1 MNVTINRQA
10 RDVMADKDE
19 LLEQV
24 KSEKPV
30 KNKILSL
37 PFLIIGFLV
46 IVFGAFML
54 YAMIH
59 QHVTN
64 NSSSSQ
70 TSTTTKTKRSS
81 SKYVAGKDYKIT
93 YSNQG
98 VIDKATLDK
107 GLRASAPGE
116 GIDYLMDTN
125 KDTGANMAKI
135 EVYYNK
141 DKNLLVERLFENGY
155 KDDEESSRVVYD
167 LSKEKVVDLGISND
181 MNYGGLPLVYKWE
194 KLTK

>member
-70 TSTTTKTKRSS
+70 TSTTTKTKRTS

-107 GLRASAPGE
+107 GLKVSYLT
-116 GIDYLMDTN
+116 DVDDLMDTSSN
-125 KDTGANMAKI
+125 GSNMAKV

-155 KDDEESSRVVYD
+155 KDDEDTHYVAYD
-167 LSKEKVVDLGISND
+167 LKNQEMFKGSL
-181 MNYGGLPLVYKWE
+181 YGSEYLNQPLVYKWE

>member
-70 TSTTTKTKRSS
+70 TSTTTKTKRTS

-93 YSNQG
+93 YNNQG

-107 GLRASAPGE
+107 GLKVSYLT
-116 GIDYLMDTN
+116 DVDDLMDTSSN
-125 KDTGANMAKI
+125 GSNMAKV

-155 KDDEESSRVVYD
+155 KDNQPTQTVGYD
-167 LSKEKVVDLGISND
+167 LSEEKMNLDKTDPVDYLNQ
-181 MNYGGLPLVYKWE
+181 PLVYKWE

>member
-24 KSEKPV
+24 KSEKSV

-46 IVFGAFML
+46 IVFGPFML
-54 YAMIH
+54 YAMTH

-93 YSNQG
+93 YNNQG

-107 GLRASAPGE
+107 GLKVSYLT
-116 GIDYLMDTN
+116 DVDDLMDTSSN
-125 KDTGANMAKI
+125 GSNMAKI

-155 KDDEESSRVVYD
+155 KDDKESSRVVYD

>member
-70 TSTTTKTKRSS
+70 TSTTTKTKRTS

-107 GLRASAPGE
+107 ALENSNGKNISFM
-116 GIDYLMDTN
+116 MDTSE
-125 KDTGANMAKI
+125 DGGNMAKV

-155 KDDEESSRVVYD
+155 QGDQETTRVVYD
-167 LSKEKVVDLGISND
+167 ISEGEIPDNGATPSLH
-181 MNYGGLPLVYKWE
+181 YQGYPLVYKWE
-194 KLTK
+194 KLAK

>member
-1 MNVTINRQA
+1 MNVTVNRQA

-70 TSTTTKTKRSS
+70 TSTTTKTKRTS

-107 GLRASAPGE
+107 ALENSNGKNISFM
-116 GIDYLMDTN
+116 MDTSE
-125 KDTGANMAKI
+125 DGGNMAKV

-155 KDDEESSRVVYD
+155 QGDQETTRVVYD
-167 LSKEKVVDLGISND
+167 ISKGEIPDNGATPSLHYQG
-181 MNYGGLPLVYKWE
+181 YPLVYKWE
-194 KLTK
+194 KLAK

>member
-1 MNVTINRQA
+1 MNVIINRQA

-54 YAMIH
+54 YAMTH

-70 TSTTTKTKRSS
+70 TSTTTKTKRTS

-93 YSNQG
+93 YNNQG

-107 GLRASAPGE
+107 ALENSNGKNISFM
-116 GIDYLMDTN
+116 MDTSE
-125 KDTGANMAKI
+125 DGGNMAKV

-155 KDDEESSRVVYD
+155 KEDEDTHYVAYD
-167 LSKEKVVDLGISND
+167 LKNQEMFKGSL
-181 MNYGGLPLVYKWE
+181 YGSEYLNQPLVYKWE

>member
-54 YAMIH
+54 YAMTH
-59 QHVTN
+59 QHLTN

-70 TSTTTKTKRSS
+70 TSTTTKTKRTS

-93 YSNQG
+93 YNNQG
-98 VIDKATLDK
+98 VIDKAPLDK
-107 GLRASAPGE
+107 GLKVSYLT
-116 GIDYLMDTN
+116 DVDDLMDTSSN
-125 KDTGANMAKI
+125 GSNMAKV

-155 KDDEESSRVVYD
+155 KDNQPTQTVGYD
-167 LSKEKVVDLGISND
+167 LSEEKMNLDKTDPVDYLNQ
-181 MNYGGLPLVYKWE
+181 PLVYKWE

>member
-70 TSTTTKTKRSS
+70 TSTTTKTKRTS

-107 GLRASAPGE
+107 ALENNNGKNISFM
-116 GIDYLMDTN
+116 MDTSE
-125 KDTGANMAKI
+125 DGGNMAKV

-155 KDDEESSRVVYD
+155 QGDQETTRVVYD
-167 LSKEKVVDLGISND
+167 ISKGEIPDNGATPSLHYQG
-181 MNYGGLPLVYKWE
+181 YPLVYKWE
-194 KLTK
+194 KLAK

>member
-64 NSSSSQ
+64 NFSSSQ

-81 SKYVAGKDYKIT
+81 SKYVAGKEYKIT

-107 GLRASAPGE
+107 ALENSNGKNISFM
-116 GIDYLMDTN
+116 MDTSE
-125 KDTGANMAKI
+125 DGGNMAKV

-155 KDDEESSRVVYD
+155 QGDQETTRVVYD
-167 LSKEKVVDLGISND
+167 ISKGEIPDNGATPSLHYQG
-181 MNYGGLPLVYKWE
+181 YPLVYKWE
-194 KLTK
+194 KLAK

>member
-1 MNVTINRQA
+1 MNVIINRQA

-54 YAMIH
+54 YAMTH

-70 TSTTTKTKRSS
+70 TSTTTKTKRTS

-93 YSNQG
+93 YNNQG

-107 GLRASAPGE
+107 GLKVSYLT
-116 GIDYLMDTN
+116 DVDDLMDTSLN
-125 KDTGANMAKI
+125 GSNMAKV

-141 DKNLLVERLFENGY
+141 DKNLLVERLFENGF
-155 KDDEESSRVVYD
+155 KDDEDTHYVAYD
-167 LSKEKVVDLGISND
+167 LKNQEMFKGSL
-181 MNYGGLPLVYKWE
+181 YGSEYLNQPLVYKWE

>member
-54 YAMIH
+54 YAMTH

-70 TSTTTKTKRSS
+70 TSTTTKTKRTS

-93 YSNQG
+93 YNNQG

-107 GLRASAPGE
+107 ALENSNGKNISFM
-116 GIDYLMDTN
+116 MDTSE
-125 KDTGANMAKI
+125 DGGNMAKV

-155 KDDEESSRVVYD
+155 KDDKESSRVVYD

>member
-1 MNVTINRQA
+1 MNATINRQA

-64 NSSSSQ
+64 NSRSSQ
-70 TSTTTKTKRSS
+70 TSTTTKTKRTS
-81 SKYVAGKDYKIT
+81 SKYVAAKDYKIT
-93 YSNQG
+93 YNNQG

-107 GLRASAPGE
+107 GLKVSYLT
-116 GIDYLMDTN
+116 DVDDLMDTSSN
-125 KDTGANMAKI
+125 GSNMAKV

-155 KDDEESSRVVYD
+155 KDNQPTQTVGYD
-167 LSKEKVVDLGISND
+167 LSEEKMNLDKTDPVDYLNQ
-181 MNYGGLPLVYKWE
+181 PLVYKWE

>member
-10 RDVMADKDE
+10 RDAMADKDE

-70 TSTTTKTKRSS
+70 TSTTTKTNRTS

-98 VIDKATLDK
+98 MIDKATLDK
-107 GLRASAPGE
+107 ALENSNGKNISFM
-116 GIDYLMDTN
+116 MDTSE
-125 KDTGANMAKI
+125 DGGNMAKV

-141 DKNLLVERLFENGY
+141 DNNLLVERLFENGH
-155 KDDEESSRVVYD
+155 KDDEDTHYVAYD
-167 LSKEKVVDLGISND
+167 LKNQEMFKGSL
-181 MNYGGLPLVYKWE
+181 YGSEYLNQPLVYKWE

>member
-54 YAMIH
+54 YAMTH

-93 YSNQG
+93 YNNQG

-107 GLRASAPGE
+107 GLKVSYLT
-116 GIDYLMDTN
+116 DVDDLMDTSSN
-125 KDTGANMAKI
+125 GSNMAKV

-155 KDDEESSRVVYD
+155 QGDQETTRVVYD
-167 LSKEKVVDLGISND
+167 ISKGEIPDNGATPSLHYQG
-181 MNYGGLPLVYKWE
+181 YPLVYKWE
-194 KLTK
+194 KLAK

>member
-70 TSTTTKTKRSS
+70 TMTTTKTKRTS

-93 YSNQG
+93 YNNQG

-107 GLRASAPGE
+107 GLKVSYLT
-116 GIDYLMDTN
+116 DVDDLMDTSSN
-125 KDTGANMAKI
+125 GSNMAKV

-155 KDDEESSRVVYD
+155 KDNQPTQTVGYD
-167 LSKEKVVDLGISND
+167 LSEEKMNLDKTDPVDYLNQ
-181 MNYGGLPLVYKWE
+181 PLVYKWE

>member
-70 TSTTTKTKRSS
+70 TSTTTNTKRTS

-93 YSNQG
+93 YNNQG

-107 GLRASAPGE
+107 ALENSNGKNISFM
-116 GIDYLMDTN
+116 MDTSE
-125 KDTGANMAKI
+125 DGGNMAKV

-155 KDDEESSRVVYD
+155 QGDQETTRVVYD
-167 LSKEKVVDLGISND
+167 ISEGEIPDNGATPSLH
-181 MNYGGLPLVYKWE
+181 YQGYPLVYKWE
-194 KLTK
+194 KLAK

>member
-70 TSTTTKTKRSS
+70 TSTTTNTKRTS

-93 YSNQG
+93 YNNQG

-107 GLRASAPGE
+107 ALENSNGKNISFM
-116 GIDYLMDTN
+116 MDTSE
-125 KDTGANMAKI
+125 DGGNMAKV

-155 KDDEESSRVVYD
+155 QGDQETTRVVYD
-167 LSKEKVVDLGISND
+167 ISKGEIPDNGATPSLHYQG
-181 MNYGGLPLVYKWE
+181 YPLVYKWE
-194 KLTK
+194 KLAK

>member
-54 YAMIH
+54 YAMTH

-70 TSTTTKTKRSS
+70 TSTTTKTNRTS

-98 VIDKATLDK
+98 MIDKATLDK
-107 GLRASAPGE
+107 ALENSNGKNISFM
-116 GIDYLMDTN
+116 MDTSE
-125 KDTGANMAKI
+125 DGGNMAKV

>member
-70 TSTTTKTKRSS
+70 TSTTTKTKRTS

-93 YSNQG
+93 YNNQG

-107 GLRASAPGE
+107 GLKVSYLT
-116 GIDYLMDTN
+116 DVDDLMDTSSN
-125 KDTGANMAKI
+125 GSNMAKV

-155 KDDEESSRVVYD
+155 KDDEDTHYVAYD
-167 LSKEKVVDLGISND
+167 FKNQEMFKGSL
-181 MNYGGLPLVYKWE
+181 YGSEYLNQPLVYKWE

>member
-1 MNVTINRQA
+1 MNATINRQA

-54 YAMIH
+54 YAMTH

-93 YSNQG
+93 YNNQG

-107 GLRASAPGE
+107 ALENSNGKNISFM
-116 GIDYLMDTN
+116 MDTSE
-125 KDTGANMAKI
+125 DGGNMAKV

-155 KDDEESSRVVYD
+155 KDDEDTHYVAYD
-167 LSKEKVVDLGISND
+167 LKNQEMFKGSL
-181 MNYGGLPLVYKWE
+181 YGSEYLNQPLVYKWE

>member
-64 NSSSSQ
+64 NSSFSQ
-70 TSTTTKTKRSS
+70 TSTTTKTKRTS

-93 YSNQG
+93 YNNQG

-107 GLRASAPGE
+107 GLKVSYLT
-116 GIDYLMDTN
+116 DVDDLMDTSSN
-125 KDTGANMAKI
+125 GSNMAKV

-155 KDDEESSRVVYD
+155 KDDEDTHYVAYD
-167 LSKEKVVDLGISND
+167 LKNQEMFKGSL
-181 MNYGGLPLVYKWE
+181 YGSEYLNQPLVYKWE

>member
-1 MNVTINRQA
+1 MNVTIIRQA

-70 TSTTTKTKRSS
+70 TSTTTKTKRTS

-93 YSNQG
+93 YNNQG

-107 GLRASAPGE
+107 GLKVSYLT
-116 GIDYLMDTN
+116 DVDDLMDTSSN
-125 KDTGANMAKI
+125 GSNMAKV

-155 KDDEESSRVVYD
+155 KDDEDTHYVAYD
-167 LSKEKVVDLGISND
+167 LKNQEMFKGSL
-181 MNYGGLPLVYKWE
+181 YGSEYLNQPLVYKWE

>member
-37 PFLIIGFLV
+37 PFLITGFLV

-70 TSTTTKTKRSS
+70 TSTTTKTKRTS

-93 YSNQG
+93 YNNQG

-107 GLRASAPGE
+107 ALENSNGKNISFM
-116 GIDYLMDTN
+116 MDTSE
-125 KDTGANMAKI
+125 DGGNMAKV

-155 KDDEESSRVVYD
+155 KDDEDTHYVAYD
-167 LSKEKVVDLGISND
+167 LKNQEMFKGSL
-181 MNYGGLPLVYKWE
+181 YGSEYLNQPLVYKWE

>member
-10 RDVMADKDE
+10 RNVMADKDE

-46 IVFGAFML
+46 TVFGAFML

-70 TSTTTKTKRSS
+70 TSTTTKTKRTS

-93 YSNQG
+93 YNNQG

-107 GLRASAPGE
+107 ALENSNGKNISFM
-116 GIDYLMDTN
+116 MDTSE
-125 KDTGANMAKI
+125 DGGNMAKV

>member
-19 LLEQV
+19 LLEHV
-24 KSEKPV
+24 KSEKSV

-46 IVFGAFML
+46 IVFGPFML
-54 YAMIH
+54 YAMTH

-70 TSTTTKTKRSS
+70 TSTTTKTKRTS

-93 YSNQG
+93 YNNQG

-107 GLRASAPGE
+107 GLKVSYLT
-116 GIDYLMDTN
+116 DVDDLMDTSSN
-125 KDTGANMAKI
+125 GSNMAKI

-155 KDDEESSRVVYD
+155 KDDEDTHYVAYD
-167 LSKEKVVDLGISND
+167 LKNQEMFKGSL
-181 MNYGGLPLVYKWE
+181 YGSEYLNQPLVYKWE

>member
-1 MNVTINRQA
+1 MDVTINKQV

-54 YAMIH
+54 YGMTH
-59 QHVTN
+59 QHVTSKSN
-64 NSSSSQ
+64 SSQ
-70 TSTTTKTKRSS
+70 TASTKTQSSSSS

-98 VIDKATLDK
+98 VIDKDTLNK
-107 GLRASAPGE
+107 AFSENGLND
-116 GIDYLMDTN
+116 IDDLMDTN
-125 KDTGANMAKI
+125 KDTGANMAKV

-155 KDDEESSRVVYD
+155 QGDQETTRVVYD
-167 LSKEKVVDLGISND
+167 ISKGEIPDNGATPSLHYQG
-181 MNYGGLPLVYKWE
+181 YPLVYKWE
-194 KLTK
+194 KLAK

>member
-1 MNVTINRQA
+1 MNVTMNRQA

-54 YAMIH
+54 YAMTH

-70 TSTTTKTKRSS
+70 TSTTTKTKRTS

-93 YSNQG
+93 YNNQG

-107 GLRASAPGE
+107 ALENSNGKNISFM
-116 GIDYLMDTN
+116 MDTSE
-125 KDTGANMAKI
+125 DGGNMAKV

>member
-107 GLRASAPGE
+107 ALENSNGKNISFM
-116 GIDYLMDTN
+116 MDTSE
-125 KDTGANMAKI
+125 DGGNMAKV

-155 KDDEESSRVVYD
+155 KDDEDTHYVAYD
-167 LSKEKVVDLGISND
+167 LKNQEMFKGSL
-181 MNYGGLPLVYKWE
+181 YGSEYLNQPLVYKWE

>member
-24 KSEKPV
+24 KSEKQV

-46 IVFGAFML
+46 IVFGAFIL

-70 TSTTTKTKRSS
+70 TSTTTKTKRTS

-93 YSNQG
+93 YNNQG

-107 GLRASAPGE
+107 GLKVSYLT
-116 GIDYLMDTN
+116 DVDDLMDTSSN
-125 KDTGANMAKI
+125 GSNMAKV

-155 KDDEESSRVVYD
+155 KDNQPTQTVGYD
-167 LSKEKVVDLGISND
+167 LSEEKMNLDKTDPVDYLNQ
-181 MNYGGLPLVYKWE
+181 PLVYKWE

>member
-54 YAMIH
+54 YAMTH

-70 TSTTTKTKRSS
+70 TSTTTKTKRTS

-93 YSNQG
+93 FSNQG

-107 GLRASAPGE
+107 ALENSNGKNISFM
-116 GIDYLMDTN
+116 MDTSE
-125 KDTGANMAKI
+125 DGGNMAKV